1 MYEIFLLLYTM
12 FSTVQRS
19 HVHVM
24 AHMIFFCYSQ
34 VNNALSPLC
43 TDVLSTNET
52 HEKENFD
59 DWYMIITVV

>member
-1 MYEIFLLLYTM
+1 MKYFII
-12 FSTVQRS
+12 
-19 HVHVM
+19 VHNVFDCPKVACSCDG
-24 AHMIFFCYSQ
+24 AHDFFCYSQ